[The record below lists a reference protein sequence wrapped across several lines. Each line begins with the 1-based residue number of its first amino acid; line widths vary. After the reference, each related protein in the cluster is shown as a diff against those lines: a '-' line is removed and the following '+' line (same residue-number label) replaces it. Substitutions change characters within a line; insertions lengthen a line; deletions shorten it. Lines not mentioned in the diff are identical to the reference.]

1 MKKQTGQK
9 LGNRFQLA
17 HTFSI
22 AARDQ
27 ETGDMGVAVQSHW
40 FSVGSVVAWGE
51 AGVGVVATQSMVE
64 VSYGP
69 KGLALMRAGV
79 PAPAALSALLQ
90 ADESRDLRQI
100 AFIDAANRVST
111 HSGGRCIA
119 EAGHESGEGFS
130 VQANMMKHASVWPAM
145 AKAYRE
151 TSGDLTDR
159 MLAAMDAAQACGGDI
174 RGQQSASILIVRG
187 KATGKID
194 DDVIM
199 DLRVEDHPQ
208 PLAELR
214 RLVNI
219 QRAYTLMNQGDA
231 FLGKGDVPA
240 AMQAYRTAASM
251 APEMDELPFWHA
263 VTLADM
269 GQVEESLPLF
279 RAVFA
284 RNPDWALLLQ
294 RLPKAGLL
302 SEDPAM
308 MTRILST
315 AKRD

>member
-9 LGNRFQLA
+9 LGNRFPLA

-174 RGQQSASILIVRG
+174 RGHQSASILIVRG

-194 DDVIM
+194 DNVVM

-231 FLGKGDVPA
+231 FLGKCDVPA
-240 AMQAYRTAASM
+240 AMQAYRTVAASM

-279 RAVFA
+279 VLLA

-294 RLPKAGLL
+294 RLPCRPLERRPSYDDAHPFDR
-302 SEDPAM
+302 ETD
-308 MTRILST
+308 
-315 AKRD
+315 